1 MFEQLG
7 RRGGFEY
14 QNSSGY
20 SSEQHEAKEIE
31 SQEYSQFEDEFS
43 RGMRILS
50 ELWKWEHKIV
60 DDDDDLV
67 DFDEGDLY

>member
-31 SQEYSQFEDEFS
+31 SQEYS
-43 RGMRILS
+43 
-50 ELWKWEHKIV
+50 
-60 DDDDDLV
+60 
-67 DFDEGDLY
+67 